1 MSAPGTETAGR
12 VWERMRVFVL
22 DHERRREVC
31 EALGMSFIRIKALR
45 RVARG
50 PLTMRELTE
59 QLMTD
64 QPYTTLVV
72 DDLERRG
79 LVART
84 ADPADRRR
92 KIVSV
97 TTAGAITAARA
108 GEILAEP
115 PPGISALDEADLAVL
130 ERILDGIED

>member
-1 MSAPGTETAGR
+1 MSATSAETAGR

-31 EALGMSFIRIKALR
+31 ETLGMSFIRVKALR
-45 RVARG
+45 RIARG

-64 QPYTTLVV
+64 PPYTTLVI
-72 DDLERRG
+72 DDLEHRG

-84 ADPADRRR
+84 ADPDDRRR
-92 KIVSV
+92 KIVSL
-97 TTAGAITAARA
+97 TTDGAAVAARA

-115 PPGISALDEADLAVL
+115 PPGISALAQADLDLL
-130 ERILDGIED
+130 ERLLASIES